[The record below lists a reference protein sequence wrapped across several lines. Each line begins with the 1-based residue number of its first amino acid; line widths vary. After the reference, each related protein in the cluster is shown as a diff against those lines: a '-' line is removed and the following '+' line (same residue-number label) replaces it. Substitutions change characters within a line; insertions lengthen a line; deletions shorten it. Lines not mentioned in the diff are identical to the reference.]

1 MSEGRLAVGVD
12 LGGTN
17 ARAALIDDSGHILLQ
32 VKRKLPDRAPAVV
45 ADILAEAIGEAQGQ
59 RRDLPVGVGVAGQI
73 LADSGVVSL
82 GPNLGWRDVP
92 FASMLLERIGRPV
105 FVLNDLQVAALGEL
119 GAGAAVG
126 QQHVVL
132 VFVGSG
138 VGSGLI
144 LGGNLYRGSMGV
156 AGEFGHTRAVVR
168 GRRCGCGELGCLEAY
183 VGGRN
188 LIERIKEALAAGTPS
203 RLQSGATATDVER
216 EALAGDPLAIE
227 LFEEMVALLSVAI
240 GNLATTLNPA
250 LIVLGGG
257 VFLNGPELRRRVAE
271 GTMELAARV
280 SRVGLRVVD
289 AQLGDDAGVVGAG
302 LHALERSR
310 KIH

>member
-1 MSEGRLAVGVD
+1 MSAERFGIGVD

-17 ARAALIDDSGHILLQ
+17 ARAALVDDAGKIVRQ
-32 VKRKLPDRAPAVV
+32 VKRKLPDREPRVV
-45 ADILAEAIGEAQGQ
+45 ADILAEAIAETQGE

-73 LADSGVVSL
+73 LADSGVVTL

-92 FASMLLERIGRPV
+92 FAAMLLERIGRPV

-119 GAGAAVG
+119 GAGAAFR
-126 QQHVVL
+126 QQHAAL

-144 LGGNLYRGSMGV
+144 LAGHLYTGAMGV
-156 AGEFGHTRAVVR
+156 AGEFGHTRSVPG
-168 GRRCGCGELGCLEAY
+168 GRICGCGERGCLEAY

-188 LIERIKEALAAGTPS
+188 LIERVKEALAAGTPS
-203 RLQSGATATDVER
+203 KLQPGASASDVER
-216 EALAGDPLAIE
+216 EAMGGDPLAVE
-227 LFEEMVALLSVAI
+227 LFEEMVALLAVAI
-240 GNLATTLNPA
+240 GNMATTLNPA

-257 VFLNGPELRRRVAE
+257 VFLNGPELRRRVAQGVLE
-271 GTMELAARV
+271 QAARV
-280 SRVGLRVVD
+280 SRVGLKIVD

-302 LHALERSR
+302 LHALERSG
-310 KIH
+310 KAA

>member
-1 MSEGRLAVGVD
+1 
-12 LGGTN
+12 
-17 ARAALIDDSGHILLQ
+17 
-32 VKRKLPDRAPAVV
+32 V
-45 ADILAEAIGEAQGQ
+45 ANILAEVILEAQGE

-73 LADSGVVSL
+73 LADSGVVSF

-92 FASMLLERIGRPV
+92 FAAMLTERVGRPV
-105 FVLNDLQVAALGEL
+105 FILNDLHVAALGEL
-119 GAGAAVG
+119 GAGAAAS

-144 LGGNLYRGSMGV
+144 LGGRLYSGAMGV
-156 AGEFGHTRAVVR
+156 AGEFGHTRSVLH

-188 LIERIKEALAAGTPS
+188 LVERIKESLAAGTPS
-203 RLQSGATATDVER
+203 RLQPGATASDVER
-216 EALAGDPLAIE
+216 EALAGDPLATE
-227 LFEEMVALLSVAI
+227 LFEQMVVLLSVAI

-257 VFLNGPELRRRVAE
+257 VFLNGPELRRRVAR
-271 GTMELAARV
+271 GVMEQAAPV
-280 SRVGLRVVD
+280 SRVGLKIVD
-289 AQLGDDAGVVGAG
+289 AKLGDDAGVVGAG
-302 LHALERSR
+302 LHALNRSAGF
-310 KIH
+310 H